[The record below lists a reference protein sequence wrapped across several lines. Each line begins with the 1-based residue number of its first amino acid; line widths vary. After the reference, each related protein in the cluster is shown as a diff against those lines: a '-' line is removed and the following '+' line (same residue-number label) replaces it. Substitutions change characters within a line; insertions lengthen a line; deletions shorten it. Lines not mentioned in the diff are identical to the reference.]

1 MNGCNGCNNG
11 NFDGSRYC
19 WSPYQRM
26 PSTRKWERRDTD
38 KREGKIPSHCFIPCY
53 GQLWCLRRR
62 GSRHCGLLYQRLP
75 STRKQQLGVGELK
88 IKSQLIW
95 NSPQVQCSPEFH
107 KTCLCIHRESFLPYT
122 FQNQPAWCGHLCLVA
137 RYPILNPCRNIQT
150 DLFWKVE
157 KPMKSSL
164 TSVLWTTRLK
174 TKY

>member
-1 MNGCNGCNNG
+1 MSLIMQNLL
-11 NFDGSRYC
+11 FIHKRRLQLRSIMFTVIYFLVFLIDSIDERVDKIA
-19 WSPYQRM
+19 RVLDAIAK
-26 PSTRKWERRDTD
+26 RKTWRGRRWER
-38 KREGKIPSHCFIPCY
+38 
-53 GQLWCLRRR
+53 
-62 GSRHCGLLYQRLP
+62 
-75 STRKQQLGVGELK
+75 GELK
-88 IKSQLIW
+88 IKSRLIW

-164 TSVLWTTRLK
+164 SSVLWTTRLK